1 MTPDPMVSK
10 RFFRAMS
17 TWDIVLVILFVL
29 VVADRIE
36 LLEVFGFRYTGN
48 DDTVFWQ
55 AAEDFSKGVFHEPYF
70 YGQNYNYMLEALVA
84 VPLLWAGLPHAI
96 ALPCVTSVLALLP
109 FIGSAF
115 LFRGGGHPL
124 ASALCLLVPLAL
136 PVEHGLMT
144 CMSRGFVGGVAVS
157 VLLLP
162 ILLGGIDI
170 RSFYR
175 FGAVGSLAFIINPN
189 VMPLLIMVGFY
200 LVFMDWRQWKG
211 YFAAGLLALPF
222 LYVDS
227 LAKGFYADRPLYN
240 VHGMVELEFSMRGM
254 LEAINDLD
262 RFFMHLGPVLWSNG
276 WLWMLGMLGLA
287 VFLWRRDRPW
297 SYVLILS
304 VIALF
309 LFLGVNKV
317 RDGWQTIF
325 HSRERMFLAFPI
337 MIAWA
342 ITVPLSKGHLVLRI
356 APGAILV
363 IALGIFTMKQAVIRP
378 IVSLHTAQVD
388 HGPVAI
394 LPLAQ
399 LEQECDE
406 MASWAAV
413 CDADVVVLVP
423 NWRYTP
429 TKMSI
434 RTYACPL
441 LRPGMADTFLPV
453 GDRRTWMYV
462 RCTRDIP
469 RNVLVHGDVEVE
481 LCDLPRITAER
492 LSDEFV
498 LVVNNTLPLKDLL
511 KKLGVPLKRHAYLPD
526 E

>member
-1 MTPDPMVSK
+1 MVSK
-10 RFFRAMS
+10 HFFRALK
-17 TWDIVLVILFVL
+17 TWDFVLAILFVL
-29 VVADRIE
+29 VVADRME
-36 LLEVFGFRYTGN
+36 LLEVFGYRYTGN

-55 AAEDFSKGVFHEPYF
+55 AAEDYSKGVFHEPYF

-84 VPLLWAGLPHAI
+84 VPLLWVGLPHAV
-96 ALPCVTSVLALLP
+96 ALPFVTSLLALLP
-109 FIGSAF
+109 FIGSSF
-115 LFRGGGHPL
+115 LFRGRGQPL
-124 ASALCLLVPLAL
+124 AGALCLLVPLAL

-157 VLLLP
+157 VFLLP
-162 ILLGGIDI
+162 VFLGGTDI
-170 RSFYR
+170 RSFIR
-175 FGAVGSLAFIINPN
+175 FGAVGSLAFILNPN
-189 VMPLLIMVGFY
+189 VMPLLVMVGFY
-200 LVFMDWRQWKG
+200 LVIMDWRQWKG
-211 YFAAGLLALPF
+211 YIAVGLLALPF

-240 VHGMVELEFSMRGM
+240 VHGMIDLEFSMSGM
-254 LEAINDLD
+254 FEALNDLD
-262 RFFMHLGPVLWSNG
+262 RYFMHLGPVLWTNG
-276 WLWMLGMLGLA
+276 WLWVLGMLGLA
-287 VFLWRRDRPW
+287 AFLWKRDRVW

-304 VIALF
+304 VVALF

-325 HSRERMFLAFPI
+325 HSRERMFLAFPV

-342 ITVPLSKGHLVLRI
+342 IAVPLSKGHVVLRI
-356 APGAILV
+356 APGALV
-363 IALGIFTMKQAVIRP
+363 AIALGVFAMKQATIRP
-378 IVSLHTAQVD
+378 IVSLHTSQVD

-394 LPLAQ
+394 LPLSQ

-406 MASWAAV
+406 MASWARV

-441 LRPGMADTFLPV
+441 LRPGMPDTFLPV

-462 RCTRDIP
+462 RSTTEMI

-481 LCDLPRITAER
+481 LCDLPEIKAER
-492 LSDEFV
+492 LSDD
-498 LVVNNTLPLKDLL
+498 LVMVEDNTLPLKELL